1 MHCIIDS
8 KCIFI
13 EDHCPTGWYETRSE
27 CMMVVEADTNL
38 DYDDAKAKC
47 EEVDPIAYPAVPY
60 NEYLQ
65 DHLKNIIENS
75 SLTEDAFWIGCRNS
89 NFGDLII
96 N

>member
-1 MHCIIDS
+1 M
-8 KCIFI
+8 
-13 EDHCPTGWYETRSE
+13 
-27 CMMVVEADTNL
+27 VEADTSL
-38 DYDDAKAKC
+38 AYDDAKAKC

-75 SLTEDAFWIGCRNS
+75 SLTENAFWIGCRNAPLR
-89 NFGDLII
+89 DLII

>member
-1 MHCIIDS
+1 M
-8 KCIFI
+8 
-13 EDHCPTGWYETRSE
+13 
-27 CMMVVEADTNL
+27 VEADTSL
-38 DYDDAKAKC
+38 AYDDAKAIC

-75 SLTEDAFWIGCRNS
+75 SLLEDAFWIGCRNTHLG
-89 NFGDLII
+89 NLII